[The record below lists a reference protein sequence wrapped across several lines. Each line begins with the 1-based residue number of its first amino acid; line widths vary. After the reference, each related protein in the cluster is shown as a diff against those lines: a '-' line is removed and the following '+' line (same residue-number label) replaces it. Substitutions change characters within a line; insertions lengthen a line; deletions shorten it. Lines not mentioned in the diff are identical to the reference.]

1 MSINPDFFNRL
12 QRLKDRLRAETNPI
26 REKQLIRHIN
36 MLLDSENK
44 RLTDLIWTIF
54 KNIED
59 QLEDFDS
66 QFMLL
71 GLQQAKRVPWNVFFF
86 VFEKTHAFLSE

>member
-12 QRLKDRLRAETNPI
+12 QRLKDRLRAETNPF

-71 GLQQAKRVPWNVFFF
+71 GLQQAKRVP
-86 VFEKTHAFLSE
+86 